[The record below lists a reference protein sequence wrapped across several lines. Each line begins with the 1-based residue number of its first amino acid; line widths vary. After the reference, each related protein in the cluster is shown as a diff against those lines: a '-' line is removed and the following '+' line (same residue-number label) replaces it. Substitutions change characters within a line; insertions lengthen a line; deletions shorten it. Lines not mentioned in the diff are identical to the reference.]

1 MARIVDESKLERV
14 HDAAMSLIVQKGY
27 GGASISSIAKEA
39 QVSEGYLYRFYLG
52 KEELVN
58 VLLNAKI
65 KEISDIIESCLDK
78 HEEATVV
85 INKLLLSL
93 CSVGLHNPNQIKF
106 LYVMLGSY
114 NFSISDKIKTL
125 LLEICTRMKN
135 LAEEQN
141 VVQKDMELDHF
152 FNMVI
157 IYPVQYMN
165 LRIKEFTRPGGFTEK
180 DRDSLIEFVMKSLS

>member
-141 VVQKDMELDHF
+141 VVQKNMELDHF

>member
-125 LLEICTRMKN
+125 LLEICMRMKN